1 MSKLLARIAAYFS
14 NRSFAGVDK
23 AGNRYFSRNEVI
35 DGIMKEKRWVIFKG
49 EEDPTSI
56 PVEWICWLNGQRKRA
71 PTPEEMAEL
80 EGRRERTRQ
89 NVERLKKE
97 EQERKARPGTSLRG
111 TIIDEFCRK
120 SAGPDLQSFL
130 RQVPTESGGVQG
142 EAAPDGSRDTRT
154 SSETEI
160 EEGSQ
165 ETMPRETP
173 SPRSSEPTGTGQSF
187 KPGTWQPPV

>member
-1 MSKLLARIAAYFS
+1 MIKETLLPFDDHATWPI
-14 NRSFAGVDK
+14 SFA
-23 AGNRYFSRNEVI
+23 
-35 DGIMKEKRWVIFKG
+35 
-49 EEDPTSI
+49 
-56 PVEWICWLNGQRKRA
+56 
-71 PTPEEMAEL
+71 EMAEL

-111 TIIDEFCRK
+111 TIIDEFRRK
-120 SAGPDLQSFL
+120 AAGPDLQSFL
-130 RQVPTESGGVQG
+130 RQVPTESSGVQG

-173 SPRSSEPTGTGQSF
+173 SPRGKRKVSKLPIQYI
-187 KPGTWQPPV
+187 QH

>member
-1 MSKLLARIAAYFS
+1 MQFRNIIIILQKIAGYFS

-35 DGIMKEKRWVIFKG
+35 DGII
-49 EEDPTSI
+49 
-56 PVEWICWLNGQRKRA
+56 EWICWLNGQRKRA

-80 EGRRERTRQ
+80 EARREQTRQ

-111 TIIDEFCRK
+111 TIIGK
-120 SAGPDLQSFL
+120 SAGPDLRSFL
-130 RQVPTESGGVQG
+130 RQVPTESGGSVQG
-142 EAAPDGSRDTRT
+142 EAAPDASRDTRT
-154 SSETEI
+154 SEETEI
-160 EEGSQ
+160 EEESQ
-165 ETMPRETP
+165 DTRPRETP
-173 SPRSSEPTGTGQSF
+173 SPRSSEPAGTGPSF

>member
-1 MSKLLARIAAYFS
+1 MSKLLGRIAGYFS

-49 EEDPTSI
+49 EDDPTSI

-80 EGRRERTRQ
+80 EARRERTRQ

-111 TIIDEFCRK
+111 TIIGK

-154 SSETEI
+154 SEETEI
-160 EEGSQ
+160 EEESQ
-165 ETMPRETP
+165 ETMPQETP
-173 SPRSSEPTGTGQSF
+173 SPRSSEPTGTGPSF